1 MATTIKSSDLDFDN
15 IKASLRSYLGN
26 QTEFADYD
34 FEGSALSSIIDVLA
48 YNTHL
53 NALIANFALNET
65 FLPTAQLRTSLVNH
79 SLAFGYI
86 PRSKTASNARLT
98 VQVAVT
104 GTQPDTITLP
114 AGTAFT
120 TEVEGVTYTFRTL
133 IDYTGVN
140 NGQGLYTFVDA
151 IGSPYIT
158 VFEGD
163 LTVKTFLAEPQAD
176 RQVYVVPDENLDLST
191 VAVQVYDNI
200 NSDNFTTY
208 FSANATSGGNV
219 VSSVDANTALYL
231 PLETYNGYWE
241 FNFGVGGIAGKN
253 PQRGE
258 VIRITYL
265 STNGLAANGASVFTP
280 VTPTISVA
288 GTSYNLIT
296 SLNAKS
302 SFGAN
307 KESIES
313 IRVNAPLSYLAQN
326 RLVAANDYIGVI
338 ANAVPGIKSINAWGG
353 EDNIPRKFGK
363 VMISLIYEDT
373 VATDAQKAALQQ
385 LIRTNLTD
393 PLSIISVDAEFV
405 EPAYNYLNVNTN
417 IKYDTSA
424 TNLTK
429 LGIENKIRSAI
440 GQYFN
445 DNLGLFNST
454 FRRSALTTTIDGAD
468 PSILSSDISVSM
480 QSRFTPIKNS
490 NTNEFVSTDYTISFL
505 NTIE

>member
-1 MATTIKSSDLDFDN
+1 M
-15 IKASLRSYLGN
+15 
-26 QTEFADYD
+26 
-34 FEGSALSSIIDVLA
+34 SSIIDVLA

-79 SLAFGYI
+79 TLAFGYI

-151 IGSPYIT
+151 VGSPYIT

-219 VSSVDANTALYL
+219 ISGFGSKNNSTMSCTSTSQAPV
-231 PLETYNGYWE
+231 ETNLKV
-241 FNFGVGGIAGKN
+241 NC
-253 PQRGE
+253 
-258 VIRITYL
+258 
-265 STNGLAANGASVFTP
+265 
-280 VTPTISVA
+280 TPTEVS
-288 GTSYNLIT
+288 
-296 SLNAKS
+296 
-302 SFGAN
+302 
-307 KESIES
+307 
-313 IRVNAPLSYLAQN
+313 
-326 RLVAANDYIGVI
+326 
-338 ANAVPGIKSINAWGG
+338 
-353 EDNIPRKFGK
+353 
-363 VMISLIYEDT
+363 
-373 VATDAQKAALQQ
+373 
-385 LIRTNLTD
+385 
-393 PLSIISVDAEFV
+393 
-405 EPAYNYLNVNTN
+405 
-417 IKYDTSA
+417 
-424 TNLTK
+424 
-429 LGIENKIRSAI
+429 
-440 GQYFN
+440 
-445 DNLGLFNST
+445 ST
-454 FRRSALTTTIDGAD
+454 FRLSRSLGPGIYIG
-468 PSILSSDISVSM
+468 SVSVLLGE
-480 QSRFTPIKNS
+480 NS
-490 NTNEFVSTDYTISFL
+490 PSPELDHT
-505 NTIE
+505 